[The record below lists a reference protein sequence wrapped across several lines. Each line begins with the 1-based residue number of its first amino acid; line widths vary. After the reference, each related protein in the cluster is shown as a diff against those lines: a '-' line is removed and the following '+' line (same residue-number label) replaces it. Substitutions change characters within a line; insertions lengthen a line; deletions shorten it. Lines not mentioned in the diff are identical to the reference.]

1 MEILGKGGIIKE
13 IVISDKIVSNFLSG
27 KSYNDENFPVSSIL
41 IKKKIRGYIRRFY
54 FFARTADDIADHQS
68 KNNKTKAKILKIFDT
83 IINKNLRSDLRVLNE
98 LIDIFE
104 ELKIGRVHARNL
116 LKAFILDTK
125 KQRYKNWKEL
135 LNYCKFSANPVG
147 RYVIDISYKIENQS
161 EDNINKIYFASD
173 NLCSALQILN
183 HMQDCQKDYLEMN
196 RVYIPEE
203 LFKKYSSSISD
214 LKLKKSPNNFK
225 NLKNEIIYKV
235 EEMLKHSKYGL
246 KLIKISRLRKETLI
260 IFYIAKKL
268 CYLLRKNDPLK
279 KKVKLSRID
288 LIFCFLKGIIE
299 I

>member
-1 MEILGKGGIIKE
+1 MGILGKGGIIKE
-13 IVISDKIVSNFLSG
+13 ILISDKIVSNFLSG

-41 IKKKIRGYIRRFY
+41 IKKKIRYYIRKFY
-54 FFARTADDIADHQS
+54 FFARTADDIADHKS
-68 KNNKTKAKILKIFDT
+68 KKKHTKAKILKIFDT
-83 IINKNLRSDLRVLNE
+83 IIEKNMRSDVTVLNE
-98 LIDIFE
+98 LIDVFE
-104 ELKIGRVHARNL
+104 ELKIGRAHATNL
-116 LKAFILDTK
+116 LKAFILDTN
-125 KQRYKNWKEL
+125 KQRYKNWREL

-147 RYVIDISYKIENQS
+147 RYVIDISYKIEKQG
-161 EDNINKIYFASD
+161 EDNINQVYFASD

-214 LKLKKSPNNFK
+214 LKLKESSYNFK
-225 NLKNEIIYKV
+225 NLKNEIINKV
-235 EEMLKHSKYGL
+235 EEMLKNSKCGL

>member
-1 MEILGKGGIIKE
+1 MGILGKGGIIKE
-13 IVISDKIVSNFLSG
+13 ILISDKIVSNFLSG

-41 IKKKIRGYIRRFY
+41 IKKKIRDYIRKFY
-54 FFARTADDIADHQS
+54 FFARTADDIADHKS
-68 KNNKTKAKILKIFDT
+68 KKKHTKAKILKIFDT
-83 IINKNLRSDLRVLNE
+83 IIEKNMRSDVTVLNE
-98 LIDIFE
+98 LIDVFE
-104 ELKIGRVHARNL
+104 ELKIGRAHARNL
-116 LKAFILDTK
+116 LKAFILDTN
-125 KQRYKNWKEL
+125 KQRYKNWREL

-147 RYVIDISYKIENQS
+147 RYVIDISYKIEKQG
-161 EDNINKIYFASD
+161 EDNINQVYFASD

-214 LKLKKSPNNFK
+214 LKLKESSNNFK
-225 NLKNEIIYKV
+225 NLKNEIINKV
-235 EEMLKHSKYGL
+235 EEMLKNSKCGL

>member
-1 MEILGKGGIIKE
+1 M
-13 IVISDKIVSNFLSG
+13 SG
-27 KSYNDENFPVSSIL
+27 KTHSDENFPVSSFI
-41 IKKKIRGYIRRFY
+41 IKKKIRHYVRTFY
-54 FFARTADDIADHQS
+54 FFARTADDIADHKS
-68 KNNKTKAKILKIFDT
+68 KKKHTKAKILKIFDT
-83 IINKNLRSDLRVLNE
+83 IIKKNMRSDVTVLNE
-98 LIDIFE
+98 LIDVFE
-104 ELKIGRVHARNL
+104 ELKIGRAHARNL
-116 LKAFILDTK
+116 LKAFILDTN
-125 KQRYKNWKEL
+125 KQRYKNWREL

-147 RYVIDISYKIENQS
+147 RYVIDISYKIEKQG
-161 EDNINKIYFASD
+161 EDNINQVYFASD

-214 LKLKKSPNNFK
+214 LKLKESSYNFK
-225 NLKNEIIYKV
+225 NLKNEIINKV
-235 EEMLKHSKYGL
+235 EEMLKNSKCGL

-288 LIFCFLKGIIE
+288 LIFCFLKGIIWD
-299 I
+299 

>member
-1 MEILGKGGIIKE
+1 MGILGKGGIIKE
-13 IVISDKIVSNFLSG
+13 ILISDKIVSNFSSG

-41 IKKKIRGYIRRFY
+41 IKKKIRYYIRKFY
-54 FFARTADDIADHQS
+54 FFARTADDIADHKS
-68 KNNKTKAKILKIFDT
+68 KKKHTKAKILKIFDT
-83 IINKNLRSDLRVLNE
+83 IIKKNMRSDVTVLNE
-98 LIDIFE
+98 LIDVFE
-104 ELKIGRVHARNL
+104 ELKIGRAHARNL
-116 LKAFILDTK
+116 LKAFILDTN
-125 KQRYKNWKEL
+125 KQRYKNWREL

-147 RYVIDISYKIENQS
+147 RYVIDISYKIEKQG
-161 EDNINKIYFASD
+161 EDNINQVYFASD

-214 LKLKKSPNNFK
+214 LKLKESSYNFK
-225 NLKNEIIYKV
+225 NLKNEIINKV
-235 EEMLKHSKYGL
+235 EEMLKNSKCGL